1 MTIYLIE
8 HFVIDRWMPLKM
20 QETCFSKT
28 RAIKC
33 FKELIRSVY
42 GAEAASNKTEAER
55 IIAASTNYPHYRI
68 AEYQSTGSGLRLKIE
83 SNEEQENICQ
93 TVQTQQ

>member
-8 HFVIDRWMPLKM
+8 RFVIDRWMPLKM

-33 FKELIRSVY
+33 ITEILES
-42 GAEAASNKTEAER
+42 AAQ
-55 IIAASTNYPHYRI
+55 AAIESHMPAVIPPHRI
-68 AEYQSTGSGLRLKIE
+68 AEYQSTGRGLRLRVEEPPPPE
-83 SNEEQENICQ
+83 S
-93 TVQTQQ
+93 